1 MLKVGVLVDL
11 GRGPHAGGHV
21 KCWERF
27 AEASVKINED
37 IDLSVHFQGSFE
49 EIIPLGPRS
58 RIITL
63 KPIFSSERLFFLR
76 NLADY
81 SDLARNHRR
90 LKYYLKNYDV
100 IHTTDGHFAYAHT
113 AARFARQRGI
123 PMVHSS
129 HTNTPG
135 FTKVYSERAILRLFG
150 ENFISHLLI
159 NRLDLPDRFSRY
171 MEKSLRKHIANCAAV
186 LASGNDNFP
195 VYVPDALPHTQL
207 RRGIDKTLFHPN
219 KSDANKLRTQYGIP
233 NDIPLIAFVGR
244 LDASK
249 NIMTL
254 VNAAKRLLDHG
265 QEFHLILAGEG
276 YLREEIEQALG
287 GHVSFA
293 GTLSPQQVAHLN
305 ASSDLFVFP
314 STLEVWPNAVLE
326 AKACGTAVLVAPG
339 GGDIYVSDQNK
350 DGIIVEN
357 QSSSHWA
364 AMIDELL
371 NDPARLA
378 RVGASARKDV
388 ETRRLSW
395 ENVLREDLIPVWRRV
410 ANQ

>member
-27 AEASVKINED
+27 AEASVKIDED
-37 IDLSVHFQGSFE
+37 IDLSVHFQGSCE
-49 EIIPLGPRS
+49 EIIPLGPRC

-63 KPIFSSERLFFLR
+63 KPVFSSERLFFLR

-81 SDLARNHRR
+81 TDLARNHRR
-90 LKYYLKNYDV
+90 LKNYLKNYDV
-100 IHTTDGHFAYAHT
+100 IHSTDAYFAYAHT
-113 AARFARQRGI
+113 AAKFTRQRGTPLI
-123 PMVHSS
+123 HSA

-135 FTKVYSERAILRLFG
+135 FTKVYSECAIQRIFG
-150 ENFISHLLI
+150 KNFISHLLI
-159 NRLDLPDRFSRY
+159 NRVDLPDRFSRY
-171 MEKSLRKHIANCAAV
+171 MQKSLRKHLVHCAAV
-186 LASGNDNFP
+186 LESGNNELT
-195 VYVPDALPHTQL
+195 VNVPGDLSHTQL

-219 KSDANKLRTQYGIP
+219 KSDPNKLRTQYGIP
-233 NDIPLIAFVGR
+233 NNVPVIAFVGR
-244 LDASK
+244 LDGSK

-254 VNAAKRLLDHG
+254 VKAAKHLLDQG
-265 QEFHLILAGEG
+265 QEFHLVLAGKG
-276 YLREEIEQALG
+276 YLQEEIEQILG

-326 AKACGTAVLVAPG
+326 AKACGTAVMVAPG
-339 GGDIYVSDQNK
+339 GGDIYVSKQDK
-350 DGIIVEN
+350 DGIIVED

-364 AMIDELL
+364 AMIVELL
-371 NDPARLA
+371 NDPARLV
-378 RVGASARKDV
+378 RIGAAARKDV
-388 ETRRLSW
+388 ETERLSW
-395 ENVLREDLIPVWRRV
+395 EDVLREDLIPVWRRV